1 MRYRIGGHRFAM
13 NTILFVHE
21 RYVLHVVVLNVRIF
35 PLSGLNVTFIHVPG
49 ETADQLAV
57 WFPDLGLLLPADD
70 VYEAFPNLYAI
81 RGTPPRSSLEW
92 MESIRTMRSLK
103 ATYLVPS
110 HTLPVKGEAAIYDL
124 LTVYMHAIQFVH
136 DQTVRYINLG
146 MDIEEIAQRLRL
158 PSTLSSHPYLQEFYG
173 KASWSAKSIYESYLG
188 WFSGDVAD
196 LLPLTPNERSEKM
209 VRMIGRDEL
218 LSEAERALE
227 DKEAQWALELSS
239 YVRRV
244 SPEDYWARDLV
255 RRALKMLATAEN
267 NPLARNFYLTT
278 VIDDYGLINWRI
290 DPTEVIQ
297 RSKMLSI
304 FNLMKYRLKA
314 ELVADV
320 NLTMVLNFTDVNEL
334 YQLSIR
340 HSVLDV
346 EDISSSESIASFDV
360 KLTTTTQVWKE
371 ILKRELSPIM
381 AYLFHGSLKIE
392 GSLLTSRR
400 FISYFDRDYY

>member
-1 MRYRIGGHRFAM
+1 M
-13 NTILFVHE
+13 
-21 RYVLHVVVLNVRIF
+21 
-35 PLSGLNVTFIHVPG
+35 
-49 ETADQLAV
+49 
-57 WFPDLGLLLPADD
+57 
-70 VYEAFPNLYAI
+70 YEAFPNLYAI

-110 HTLPVKGEAAIYDL
+110 HTLPVTGEAAIYDL
-124 LTVYMHAIQFVH
+124 LTVYMHAIQFIH

-218 LSEAERALE
+218 LREAERALE
-227 DKEAQWALELSS
+227 DKGAQWALELSS

-244 SPEDYWARDLV
+244 SPEDNWARDLV

-278 VIDDYGLINWRI
+278 VIDDYGLVNWKI

-297 RSKMLSI
+297 RSNMLSI

-346 EDISSSESIASFDV
+346 EDISPSESIVSFDV
-360 KLTTTTQVWKE
+360 KLTTTTQVWKK
-371 ILKRELSPIM
+371 ILTRELSPFM
-381 AYLFHGSLKIE
+381 AYLLHGSLKVE

-400 FISYFDRDYY
+400 FISYFDKDYN